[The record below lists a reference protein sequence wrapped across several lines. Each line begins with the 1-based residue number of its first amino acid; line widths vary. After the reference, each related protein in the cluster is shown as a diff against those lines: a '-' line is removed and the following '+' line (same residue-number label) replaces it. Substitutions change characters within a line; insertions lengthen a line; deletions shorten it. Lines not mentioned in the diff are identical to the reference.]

1 MSLPLN
7 TMRTAVRG
15 LLVLLLLAQVTGCG
29 FRLQGTG
36 GYPEE
41 MDRTYINTQDRYSVF
56 YRKLL
61 AQLEKDGI
69 TVVSS
74 PLDAGAVIEIED
86 DKTARRVLT
95 ISGRNVPRE
104 YIVYYRVAY
113 SVRIGDTTVVPT
125 RRLNL
130 DQDFTYD
137 AREVLGKKREEE
149 NLREALA
156 ESLVAQVKRD
166 IARLQ

>member
-1 MSLPLN
+1 MSLLDKQI
-7 TMRTAVRG
+7 RVAGRG
-15 LLVLLLLAQVTGCG
+15 LLVVTLLALLTGCG

-36 GYPEE
+36 GYPEA
-41 MDRTYINTQDRYSVF
+41 MDRTYINASDRYTVF

-69 TVVSS
+69 TVVES
-74 PLDAGAVIEIED
+74 PLDAGAVIDIED
-86 DKTARRVLT
+86 DETARRVLT

-113 SVRIGDTTVVPT
+113 SVRIGAETVVPT
-125 RRLNL
+125 RRLSL

-137 AREVLGKKREEE
+137 AREVLGKNREEE
-149 NLREALA
+149 NLRDALA
-156 ESLVAQVKRD
+156 ESLVAQLKRD
-166 IARLQ
+166 IARLD